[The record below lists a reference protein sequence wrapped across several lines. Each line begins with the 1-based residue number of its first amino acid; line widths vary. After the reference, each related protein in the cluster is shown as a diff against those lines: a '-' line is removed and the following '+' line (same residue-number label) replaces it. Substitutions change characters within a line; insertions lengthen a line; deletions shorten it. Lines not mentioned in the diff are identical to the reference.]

1 MTTGPGV
8 TIRPLEGADA
18 AACDEVVRSLPY
30 HFGNADGRRE
40 CAEAV
45 RASAGLVAVRDD
57 QVVGFLTVVHH
68 FEAVSEITWMAVHA
82 RHRGQGIGRALVR
95 RLTGQLR
102 DEGRRLLLVLT
113 VSSLEEEPG
122 VADGYQRTRACY
134 RSVGFLP
141 ARELPDLWPGDK
153 ALLLAM
159 PLGGPPGR
167 GGLRR

>member
-1 MTTGPGV
+1 MTSDPGV
-8 TIRPLEGADA
+8 VIRPLEGDNAP
-18 AACDEVVRSLPY
+18 ACDGVIRSLPY
-30 HFGNADGRRE
+30 HFGDPDGRRE

-45 RASAGLVAVRDD
+45 RASDGQVAVRDD
-57 QVVGFLTVVHH
+57 QVVGFLTVAHH

-82 RHRGQGIGRALVR
+82 RHRGQGIGRALVG
-95 RLTGQLR
+95 RLTGRLR
-102 DEGRRLLLVLT
+102 GEGRRLLLVLT

-122 VADGYQRTRACY
+122 VADGYQRTRAFY

-159 PLGGPPGR
+159 PLDGPPA
-167 GGLRR
+167 

>member
-1 MTTGPGV
+1 V
-8 TIRPLEGADA
+8 VIRLLEVADA
-18 AACDEVVRSLPY
+18 PACDEVIRSLPY
-30 HFGNADGRRE
+30 PFGDPDGRRE

-45 RASAGLVAVRDD
+45 RASEGLVAVRDG

-68 FEAVSEITWMAVHA
+68 FEAVSEISWLAVHA
-82 RHRGQGIGRALVR
+82 RHRGQGIGRALVG
-95 RLTGQLR
+95 RLTDQLR
-102 DEGRRLLLVLT
+102 GTGRRLLLVLT

-122 VADGYQRTRACY
+122 VADGYQRSRAFY

-159 PLGGPPGR
+159 PLEG
-167 GGLRR
+167 

>member
-1 MTTGPGV
+1 M
-8 TIRPLEGADA
+8 R
-18 AACDEVVRSLPY
+18 R
-30 HFGNADGRRE
+30 GR
-40 CAEAV
+40 

-122 VADGYQRTRACY
+122 VADGYQRTGVC
-134 RSVGFLP
+134 SVGFLP
-141 ARELPDLWPGDK
+141 ARELPDLGPAGW
-153 ALLLAM
+153 LAIR
-159 PLGGPPGR
+159 GPAGASAGR
-167 GGLRR
+167 RRRVRSPASP

>member
-1 MTTGPGV
+1 LRSRTQRLASGF
-8 TIRPLEGADA
+8 RA
-18 AACDEVVRSLPY
+18 AASALDF
-30 HFGNADGRRE
+30 HFGDPVGRRE

-45 RASAGLVAVRDD
+45 RASDGLVAVRDG
-57 QVVGFLTVVHH
+57 QVIGFLTVTHH

-82 RHRGQGIGRALVR
+82 RHRGQGIGRALVG
-95 RLTGQLR
+95 RLTGPLR

-122 VADGYQRTRACY
+122 VTDGYQRTRAFY

-141 ARELPDLWPGDK
+141 ARELPDLWPGNK

-159 PLGGPPGR
+159 PLQG
-167 GGLRR
+167 

>member
-1 MTTGPGV
+1 M
-8 TIRPLEGADA
+8 
-18 AACDEVVRSLPY
+18 
-30 HFGNADGRRE
+30 
-40 CAEAV
+40 
-45 RASAGLVAVRDD
+45 
-57 QVVGFLTVVHH
+57 
-68 FEAVSEITWMAVHA
+68 EAVSEITWMAVHA

-122 VADGYQRTRACY
+122 VADGYQRTRAFY

-141 ARELPDLWPGDK
+141 ARELPDLWPGNK

-159 PLGGPPGR
+159 QLDGPPGR
-167 GGLRR
+167 GVLRR

>member
-1 MTTGPGV
+1 MTTDPGV
-8 TIRPLEGADA
+8 VIRLLEVADA
-18 AACDEVVRSLPY
+18 PACDEVIRSLPY
-30 HFGNADGRRE
+30 PFGDPDGRRE

-45 RASAGLVAVRDD
+45 RASEGLVAVRDG

-68 FEAVSEITWMAVHA
+68 FEAVSEISWLAVHA
-82 RHRGQGIGRALVR
+82 RHRGQGIGRALVG
-95 RLTGQLR
+95 RLTDQLR
-102 DEGRRLLLVLT
+102 GTGRRLLLVLT

-122 VADGYQRTRACY
+122 VADGYQRSRAFY

-159 PLGGPPGR
+159 PLEG
-167 GGLRR
+167 